1 MDLSVIIP
9 AFDEAGEIEKTLEIL
24 RVALADSSFD
34 AEVLVVDGGST
45 DGTCDLAGKTNGVT
59 LIRSEP
65 GRARQMN
72 AGAEAARGERLFFLH
87 ADTHVPRE
95 ALADLERAVGRNP
108 NAAFC
113 FRLGFRGSA
122 EAYRTMERGVAWRC
136 RTFALPYGDQGLVI
150 GRERFL
156 ELGGFDERA
165 MLEDLELVLRMR
177 SRGERIEMLR
187 TAISTSV
194 RQWDRQGVVWGIV
207 FNLTRMTMAMMQF
220 YFEGGGSREAK
231 SRPPILRGT

>member
-9 AFDEAGEIEKTLEIL
+9 AFDEAGEIEKTLETL
-24 RVALADSSFD
+24 RVALADASFET
-34 AEVLVVDGGST
+34 EVLVVDGGST
-45 DGTCDLAGKTNGVT
+45 DGTCDRAGKADGVR

-72 AGAEAARGERLFFLH
+72 AGAKAARGERLFFLH
-87 ADTHVPRE
+87 ADTHVSRE
-95 ALADLERAVGRNP
+95 ALADLERAIGSNP

-113 FRLGFRGSA
+113 FRLEFRGSA

-150 GRERFL
+150 GRDRFFD
-156 ELGGFDERA
+156 LGGFDEA
-165 MLEDLELVLRMR
+165 TMLEDLELVLRMR

-194 RQWDRQGVVWGIV
+194 RQWDRQGIVWGIV
-207 FNLTRMTMAMMQF
+207 FNLTRMTMAIMQF
-220 YFEGGGSREAK
+220 YFEGAGSPEAK
-231 SRPPILRGT
+231 SRPDILRGA